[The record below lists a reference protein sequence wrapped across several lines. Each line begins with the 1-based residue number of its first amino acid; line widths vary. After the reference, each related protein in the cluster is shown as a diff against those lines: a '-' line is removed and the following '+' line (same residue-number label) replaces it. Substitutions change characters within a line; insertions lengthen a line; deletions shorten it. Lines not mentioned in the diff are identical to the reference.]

1 MQGKMKAQMFY
12 APGDVRFEETEIPQ
26 IKEDEVL
33 VKVKAALTCGTDLKT
48 YRRGHPT
55 IIQNIPS
62 TFGHEFAGEVVEAG
76 AKVTKFKVGD
86 RIVGANTAPCFE
98 CENCKNKRYS
108 LCENLQYLN
117 GAYSEYVVIP
127 AHILKYNFYRIPHN
141 LPYEQAA
148 LLEPLACAVHGCDR
162 IPAKVGDK
170 VAVIGAGP
178 IGLMFMNILA
188 LSGCQV
194 IAVDLSD
201 YRLEEARKFGVSK
214 TVNASK
220 DSHIQEV
227 RDLCGGAGA
236 DIVVEA
242 TGFPKVWENAIS
254 MVRPGGT
261 VLAFGG
267 TKAGTTITVDC
278 QKFHYEEITLMA
290 VYHHTPYHVQKALQL
305 LSDGQIDGG
314 KFITGY
320 YALEDTLEALE
331 SIGRQEGIKYAILP
345 EGLPGKETEAG

>member
-26 IKEDEVL
+26 ISDDEML

-55 IIQNIPS
+55 IIQSVPS
-62 TFGHEFAGEVVEAG
+62 TFGHEFASEVV
-76 AKVTKFKVGD
+76 KVGKNVTNFKVGD
-86 RIVGANTAPCFE
+86 RVVGANTAPCFE

-108 LCENLQYLN
+108 LCTNLQYLN
-117 GAYSEYVVIP
+117 GAYSEYVAVP
-127 AHILKYNFYRIPHN
+127 SHILKYNFYKIPDG

-148 LLEPLACAVHGCDR
+148 LLEPLACAVHGVDR

-170 VAVIGAGP
+170 VVVIGAGP
-178 IGLMFMNILA
+178 IGLMFMNL
-188 LSGCQV
+188 LVLKGCQV

-201 YRLEEARKFGVSK
+201 YRLDIAKEKFGVYQ
-214 TVNASK
+214 TVNAK
-220 DSHIQEV
+220 EDSHIQEV
-227 RDLCGGAGA
+227 KNICGGSGA

-242 TGFPKVWENAIS
+242 TGFPNVWENAVN

-267 TKAGTTITVDC
+267 TKAGTSITLDC

-290 VYHHTPYHVQKALQL
+290 VYHHTPYHVNLALKL
-305 LSDGQIDGG
+305 LANGLIDGS
-314 KFITGY
+314 KYISGY
-320 YALEDTLEALE
+320 YPLEGAIDALE
-331 SIGRQEGIKYAILP
+331 SIGRQEGIKYVITP
-345 EGLPGKETEAG
+345 EESDRL